1 MEPPRIEIEELKRKL
16 DRGEPVFIIDTR
28 SHAAWSGSDEKIPGA
43 VRLHY
48 NYLEQRLDEVPRDR
62 TIVAYC
68 T

>member
-1 MEPPRIEIEELKRKL
+1 MEPPRIEIDELKQKL

-28 SHAAWSGSDEKIPGA
+28 SHLAWDSSNVKIPGA

-48 NYLEQRLDEVPRDR
+48 RDLETRLGEVPRDR